1 MHSFYVI
8 SWIQTL
14 PLFELTLTD
23 TWGSIKSSRLKVD
36 LASNTI
42 PLAKTLGES
51 WDDFWPGNAQY
62 RYCRQL
68 QRGMPGLSRLG
79 LYLHVNSLLAILW
92 RQMHCR
98 PAGGVS
104 RPKYVS
110 YTPYSLSVFK
120 IKIKSSLDTSSGR
133 WTQMYF
139 MKNGTFKA
147 SPARPKIKK
156 QVYKYCCID
165 CQQKIICSCLML
177 KNSSEVSPFSFYFI
191 YLVIFL
197 TASWWGQKEEPLM
210 KKKITRMRLGNH
222 QFTFKFAVENCNRVS
237 RMDKI
242 ESVLNN

>member
-23 TWGSIKSSRLKVD
+23 AWGSTKSSWLKVD
-36 LASNTI
+36 LASNSM

-68 QRGMPGLSRLG
+68 QRGMPGLSRLS
-79 LYLHVNSLLAILW
+79 LYLHVNSLLAIFW
-92 RQMHCR
+92 RQMHRR

-110 YTPYSLSVFK
+110 YTPYSLSVCR

-133 WTQMYF
+133 WAQMYF

-165 CQQKIICSCLML
+165 CQQKIICSCLTL
-177 KNSSEVSPFSFYFI
+177 KKLFRGLSFFILFYLFSNFFNCVLAGAGRGTFDKEKFTKI
-191 YLVIFL
+191 PE
-197 TASWWGQKEEPLM
+197 WG
-210 KKKITRMRLGNH
+210 
-222 QFTFKFAVENCNRVS
+222 
-237 RMDKI
+237 
-242 ESVLNN
+242 